1 MATGNR
7 TLKLSILADVD
18 DLKKKLGEADKV
30 VETNSSKISEFGKK
44 AAAAFAV
51 AAAAAV
57 AYAGKLAIDGVKS
70 AIEDEQA
77 QLRLAAALR
86 TATGAT
92 DGQIQA
98 TEDYISKTALAVGI
112 ADDELRPAF
121 QRLAVSTKNTTEAQ
135 ELLTLA
141 LDISRGSGKE
151 LETVTNALGKAQ
163 DGNTTSLGRLG
174 LGLSKTELSTLSFT
188 QIQQRLSDL
197 YGGAAARNAETFQGR
212 IDRLKVAFDEAKETV
227 GVALLPIIERLI
239 GYIFEYGTPI
249 VDKFKA
255 AWDVIQAA
263 IERNRESFEEFG
275 QILIN
280 VVFPIIQ
287 KIFGFMLDV
296 GVKAASAIIDAFGK
310 IVGAITPVLNF
321 IIDAINLVIRGLNA
335 VRGGTDIEL
344 LSPIGAATGGFS
356 GSGFAGLGG
365 LAGGLAGGGAGGGF
379 GGGAGGGFGGGFGG
393 TGATSLADLVK
404 RLQQI
409 SDAFAD
415 LTFQVATNGIS
426 QEEAAKQFDKLTKE
440 FDLLQK
446 QADSLSNVLPS
457 PFPGTPFGQAP
468 TAPSPGTPFGQAP
481 TAPSPGTPFGQAQSV
496 TNIYVS
502 GSIDPEGTA
511 RAIATSLNS
520 QAARSVTAL
529 RDRVN

>member
-44 AAAAFAV
+44 AAAAFAI

-98 TEDYISKTALAVGI
+98 TEDYISKTSLAVGI
-112 ADDELRPAF
+112 ADDQLRPAF
-121 QRLAVSTKNTTEAQ
+121 QRLAVSTKNTAEAQ
-135 ELLTLA
+135 KLLTLA
-141 LDISRGSGKE
+141 LDISQGSGKD
-151 LETVTNALGKAQ
+151 LETVVNALGRAQ

-174 LGLSKTELSTLSFT
+174 VGLSKAELSTLSFT
-188 QIQQRLSDL
+188 EIQTKLSDL
-197 YGGAAARNAETFQGR
+197 YGGAASRNAETFQGR
-212 IDRLKVAFDEAKETV
+212 INRLKVAFDEAKESV
-227 GVALLPIIERLI
+227 GTFLLPIIERLI

-255 AWDVIQAA
+255 AWDVIRSA

-275 QILIN
+275 QILTT
-280 VVFPIIQ
+280 VVFPIVS
-287 KIFGFMLDV
+287 KIFTFLLDV
-296 GVKAASAIIDAFGK
+296 GAKAASAIIDAFGK

-321 IIDAINLVIRGLNA
+321 VIDAINLVIRGLNL
-335 VRGGTDIEL
+335 VRVGSDIQQL
-344 LSPIGAATGGFS
+344 NKIGSSGGFS
-356 GSGFAGLGG
+356 GGGFGQLSGLGAG
-365 LAGGLAGGGAGGGF
+365 AGAAGVGAGGAGGAGVGGAGGGAGGGGAL
-379 GGGAGGGFGGGFGG
+379 GGVA
-393 TGATSLADLVK
+393 GATSLKDLADKLLDVQDK
-404 RLQQI
+404 FTQ
-409 SDAFAD
+409 
-415 LTFQVATNGIS
+415 LTFQVATGGIS
-426 QEEAAKQFDKLTKE
+426 RTAAQKQFDALE
-440 FDLLQK
+440 AQFRVLEK
-446 QADSLSNVLPS
+446 Q
-457 PFPGTPFGQAP
+457 GQTLAANP
-468 TAPSPGTPFGQAP
+468 
-481 TAPSPGTPFGQAQSV
+481 
-496 TNIYVS
+496 NIVINVS
-502 GSIDPEGTA
+502 GAIDPEGTA
-511 RAIATSLNS
+511 RAVATTLNS